1 MYPIHCTSLAFEQ
14 FHFSVSWELTVYFSG
29 TWGKKMASA
38 VCGIMVLF
46 YVKDFIFISEIT
58 H

>member
-1 MYPIHCTSLAFEQ
+1 
-14 FHFSVSWELTVYFSG
+14 VSWELTVYFSG